1 MENYFSVLFEKLKN
15 RVMDYMCSTNYYEQF
30 LITQAPEEEEE
41 QKPQPESPTNF
52 EHKVLDLLRKNYH
65 FKKDNAK
72 VLSDHLS
79 QRL

>member
-41 QKPQPESPTNF
+41 
-52 EHKVLDLLRKNYH
+52 
-65 FKKDNAK
+65 
-72 VLSDHLS
+72 
-79 QRL
+79 